1 MAPHIRALREYYD
14 VTLITNGASVELE
27 ELLGAQ
33 VSFCPVPIQ
42 RKVSLKEDAMALLM
56 LLRLFRV
63 QKFSC
68 VHSITPKAGLLA
80 MVAARLAGVPIRI
93 HTFTGQVWATER
105 GARRWLFKFLDK
117 FLVKFANAILADS
130 NSQREYLIGQGV
142 VTTDEIRVLADG
154 SIAGVDTERFQYSEP
169 SRDAIRRRFGIPS
182 NALVFLYLGRL
193 NRCKGVADL
202 MSAFSTLASTEPA
215 LHLVVAGPDEAGISA
230 DVAVLATKYPGRVHR
245 IDYVDNPQEYMSAAD
260 VFCLPSYREGFGSVL
275 LEAASVGIPVIASR
289 IYGITDAVVDGET
302 GLLHEP
308 GNITEISAA
317 MRRLACNRELRKS
330 MGNRAR
336 ARAIDRFS
344 ENRLTRALTEFYR
357 DRFEAEKQVLK

>member
-56 LLRLFRV
+56 LLRLFRA

-80 MVAARLAGVPIRI
+80 MVAAWLAGVPLRI

-105 GARRWLFKFLDK
+105 GARRWLFKSLDK
-117 FLVKFANAILADS
+117 FLAKCANAILADS

-142 VTTDEIRVLADG
+142 VATDEIRVLANG
-154 SIAGVDTERFQYSEP
+154 SIAGVDVERFQYSES
-169 SRDAIRRRFGIPS
+169 SRDAIRGRLGIPA

-193 NRCKGVADL
+193 NRCKGVVDL
-202 MSAFSTLASTEPA
+202 IHAFDLLAPTERA
-215 LHLVVAGPDEAGISA
+215 FHLVVAGPDEEDISV

-317 MRRLACNRELRKS
+317 MRRLACNKELRKS

-336 ARAIDRFS
+336 ARAIEKFP
-344 ENRLTRALTEFYR
+344 ENRLAQALTEFYR
-357 DRFEAEKQVLK
+357 DRLDPVKRGLK